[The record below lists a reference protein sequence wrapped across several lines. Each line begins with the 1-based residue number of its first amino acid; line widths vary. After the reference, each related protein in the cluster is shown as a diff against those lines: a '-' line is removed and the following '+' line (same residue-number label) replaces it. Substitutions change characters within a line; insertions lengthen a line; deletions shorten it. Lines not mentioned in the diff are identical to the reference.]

1 MKRLILFL
9 VLAVFGIFVYFA
21 SFKGMII
28 WPLLLSLLA
37 LVGVYYVITS
47 LVTRSMIVK
56 ARGDGD
62 FLFIPCSM
70 IIKNGTELLGGA
82 LAVTATEVVF
92 YSRKSEKGGVVP
104 SWSCFVPSIEGYQ
117 MKKVDNHHHGLSL
130 SIAGEDREILF
141 TSRRFQKNEKAFRA
155 ALGWPEE

>member
-28 WPLLLSLLA
+28 WPLLLPLLA

-56 ARGDGD
+56 ARGDGA

-141 TSRRFQKNEKAFRA
+141 ASRRFQKNEKAFRA

>member
-28 WPLLLSLLA
+28 WPLLLPLLA

-56 ARGDGD
+56 ARGDGA

-70 IIKNGTELLGGA
+70 IIKNGTELLCGA

>member
-28 WPLLLSLLA
+28 WPLLLPLLA

-62 FLFIPCSM
+62 FLFIPCCM

-141 TSRRFQKNEKAFRA
+141 ASRRFQKNEKAFRA